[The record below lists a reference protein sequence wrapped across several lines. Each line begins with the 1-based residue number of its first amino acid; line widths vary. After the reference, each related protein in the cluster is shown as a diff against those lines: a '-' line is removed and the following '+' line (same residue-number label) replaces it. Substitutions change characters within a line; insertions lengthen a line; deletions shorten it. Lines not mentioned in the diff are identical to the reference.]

1 MRQRERVR
9 QRERKREKQRVKEGD
24 GEVEIGGEYL
34 AMSVSNTLAHSKNR
48 REGNR
53 KREKEE

>member
-1 MRQRERVR
+1 M
-9 QRERKREKQRVKEGD
+9 REKQKGKE
-24 GEVEIGGEYL
+24 GEVESEGEYL
-34 AMSVSNTLAHSKNR
+34 AMSLSNTLAHSKNR